1 MLTNI
6 ARIIVAHQ
14 RVKHAARQNGV
25 VRMDNTDCRRSYV
38 RAAKMVRRRALPVKY
53 KLNGYEWCARRRNVG
68 PTATNAK

>member
-38 RAAKMVRRRALPVKY
+38 RAAKMVRRRILP
-53 KLNGYEWCARRRNVG
+53 
-68 PTATNAK
+68 AKH